1 MTNRIEVFKQMLEAD
16 PANTLVQ
23 FGLAN
28 EYLKAEDYEQ
38 AIPALENYLNQADDE
53 GAAYGMLAKAYEKQG
68 EREKAKAAYER
79 GIEVSNKH
87 GHPSMAQDYRMT
99 LELDYADD

>member
-1 MTNRIEVFKQMLEAD
+1 MTNRIEVFKQMLETD
-16 PANTLVQ
+16 PNNTMVQ

-28 EYLKAEDYEQ
+28 EYLKAEDYAQ
-38 AIPALENYLNQADDE
+38 AIPALENYLQQADDE
-53 GAAYGMLAKAYEKQG
+53 GAAYGMLAKAYEKTG
-68 EREKAKAAYER
+68 DREKAKAALER

>member
-1 MTNRIEVFKQMLEAD
+1 
-16 PANTLVQ
+16 
-23 FGLAN
+23 
-28 EYLKAEDYEQ
+28 
-38 AIPALENYLNQADDE
+38 NYLNQADDE

>member
-1 MTNRIEVFKQMLEAD
+1 MSRIEVFKQMLAAD
-16 PANTLVQ
+16 PANTMVL

-38 AIPALENYLNQADDE
+38 AIPALENYLQQADDE
-53 GAAYGMLAKAYEKQG
+53 GAAYGMLAKAYEKTG
-68 EREKAKAAYER
+68 EREKAKAALER
-79 GIEVSNKH
+79 GVEVSNKH

>member
-16 PANTLVQ
+16 PSNTMVL

-28 EYLKAEDYEQ
+28 EYLKAE
-38 AIPALENYLNQADDE
+38 NYLEAVKTLEDYLQKGDDE
-53 GAAYGMLAKAYEKQG
+53 GAAYGMLAKTYEKLGQ
-68 EREKAKAAYER
+68 REKAKTAYEQ
-79 GIEVSNKH
+79 GIAAAARHN
-87 GHPSMAQDYRMT
+87 HPSMASEYRMT

>member
-1 MTNRIEVFKQMLEAD
+1 MTNRIEVFKQMLAAD
-16 PANTLVQ
+16 PTNTMVQ

-28 EYLKAEDYEQ
+28 EYLKAGDYEQ
-38 AIPALENYLNQADDE
+38 AIPALENYLQQADDE

-68 EREKAKAAYER
+68 EREKAKAALER
-79 GIEVSNKH
+79 GVEVSQKH
-87 GHPSMAQDYRMT
+87 GHPSMAQDYKMT

>member
-16 PANTLVQ
+16 PTNTLVQ

-28 EYLKAEDYEQ
+28 EYLKAEDYDN
-38 AIPALENYLNQADDE
+38 AIPALENYLRQADDE

-68 EREKAKAAYER
+68 EREKAKAALER

>member
-1 MTNRIEVFKQMLEAD
+1 MLEAD
-16 PANTLVQ
+16 PTNTMVQ

-28 EYLKAEDYEQ
+28 EYLKAEDYDN
-38 AIPALENYLNQADDE
+38 AIPALENYLQQADDE

-68 EREKAKAAYER
+68 EREKAKAALER